1 MSNSLGC
8 KVGIIDSQDKAPTNT
23 SDFRWAV
30 STTLSTNNTLF
41 QDTACT
47 NAVTATGQTVRGW
60 TSYDDSAKKF
70 LECLN
75 AKQIRYTTGVGSK
88 PCIEINTLSSAAV
101 DFSSLVANYNIPRVN
116 ISFLYAFSNNGTTS
130 DAGNGW
136 VMSWGN
142 TLDNNNDQTQ
152 WHQHGFGEYWYM
164 QGTPA
169 NYSIASIS
177 SEADV
182 QDGTQIKV
190 MGVQIVYN
198 TSTKLL
204 QIKMIKQGQTSLTT
218 NFSQTYDLGTI
229 LPDIPFSING
239 AKAYNGSVGV
249 GKMKIYAIELYS
261 RVLTQTEMV
270 NRINA
275 IAAGI

>member
-1 MSNSLGC
+1 MLGC
-8 KVGIIDSQDKAPTNT
+8 RLGIIDSQEKPSANT
-23 SDFRWAV
+23 TDFRWAAN
-30 STTLSTNNTLF
+30 TTLSTNNTMF
-41 QDTACT
+41 QDVASTVP
-47 NAVTATGQTVRGW
+47 VTATGQTVRSW
-60 TSYDDSAKKF
+60 ISYDDSSKKF
-70 LECLN
+70 IEN
-75 AKQIRYTTGVGSK
+75 TGAKQIRYTTGVGSK
-88 PCIEINTLSSAAV
+88 PCIEINSTTSSSA
-101 DFSSLVANYNIPRVN
+101 DFSSLFTNYNIPRVN
-116 ISFLYAFSNNGTTS
+116 ISFVFAFSNNGTAS

-136 VMSWGN
+136 IMSWGN

-152 WHQHGFGEYWYM
+152 WMQYGYGSYWYM

-169 NYSIASIS
+169 NYDIAPICSA
-177 SEADV
+177 ADV

-229 LPDIPFSING
+229 LANIPFSLNG
-239 AKAYNGSVGV
+239 PKVHNGSCGR
-249 GKMKIYAIELYS
+249 GAMKIYAVEMYS

-275 IAAGI
+275 MASGI